1 MRFALSGHWVGRSK
15 NESRRSSTD
24 PSIWLLLANPA
35 SSGSRQTAW
44 GDSGRCSGAP
54 YRKLNSFYFVPR
66 KRKEKEVEDEGHAK
80 PKASCGQKVLPQT
93 RTPSS
98 SFWVGGAEYWVN
110 HRRDG
115 RAWRTSRTT
124 SANQFNTKAR
134 HKEEGAS
141 KESSGL
147 QKSIHVRTSFISAF
161 TNAQINLRD
170 LDLLGSTA
178 VPSRAGNRA
187 PDDILRDLEAE
198 ARTLPLLHRKICDQ
212 LQLLQVEEIVL
223 KVVYFFHVL
232 L

>member
-110 HRRDG
+110 HRRD
-115 RAWRTSRTT
+115 RRNWRSRTT
-124 SANQFNTKAR
+124 SPNQFNTKAR

-141 KESSGL
+141 KESSDL

-161 TNAQINLRD
+161 TKGKLISATSIYW
-170 LDLLGSTA
+170 
-178 VPSRAGNRA
+178 V
-187 PDDILRDLEAE
+187 
-198 ARTLPLLHRKICDQ
+198 
-212 LQLLQVEEIVL
+212 LQLFPHEQANERPMTFYAIWKL
-223 KVVYFFHVL
+223 KLEPFRFYTGRYAISFNFCK
-232 L
+232 